1 MKENNNNTIYKY
13 SQLYDILL
21 EKILANEWKANDKM
35 PTERELSIRYNVSR
49 VTVRDTLNRLAQA
62 GYIYRIQGKGTFVSV
77 RKIEKKLTKLYTLRK
92 RFEEKGVVHEVKTLQ
107 FEVISPSDDIREK
120 LEIIESNEFQN
131 LFDKSK
137 KLIDSARSNMGQMAN
152 AITVLT
158 SFLLGRYIIEQ
169 EQQGSERA
177 KYGAKVLDSLSS
189 YLTEEYGRGFSR
201 SNVAG
206 MRQFYMA
213 YKDREDEIIQSG
225 IGQFERAFGIVQSG
239 IGQLETAYKKIPF
252 KLSWTH
258 YQILMRIEDKDE
270 RDFYE
275 KEVIRSNWNVST
287 LKRQFHSS
295 LYERLALS
303 RDKNDVMRLANEGAV
318 PQKPEDIL
326 HTPYVLEFAGLEDKA
341 AYHESDL
348 ESAVIG
354 KMQKFL
360 LELGKGFLFEQR
372 QKRFTFN
379 DKNFYVDLV
388 LYNRLLRCYVLID
401 FKIDELTHQDL
412 GQMQM
417 YVNYYDRYEKIEG
430 ENPTI
435 GILLCKQSDE
445 ALVDLTLPENA
456 NIYAKEYK
464 LYLPDK
470 KLLQKKLKEW
480 LDEEQ
485 N

>member
-1 MKENNNNTIYKY
+1 M
-13 SQLYDILL
+13 
-21 EKILANEWKANDKM
+21 
-35 PTERELSIRYNVSR
+35 
-49 VTVRDTLNRLAQA
+49 
-62 GYIYRIQGKGTFVSV
+62 
-77 RKIEKKLTKLYTLRK
+77 KIEKKEMIDKKESQSLY
-92 RFEEKGVVHEVKTLQ
+92 
-107 FEVISPSDDIREK
+107 
-120 LEIIESNEFQN
+120 
-131 LFDKSK
+131 DKSK
-137 KLIDSARSNMGQMAN
+137 RLIDNARNNMGQMAN

-158 SFLLGRYIIEQ
+158 SFLLGRYIVEQ

-177 KYGAKVLDSLSS
+177 KYGAKIVDSLSA

-206 MRQFYMA
+206 MRQFYVA

-225 IGQFERAFGIVQSG
+225 IGQ
-239 IGQLETAYKKIPF
+239 LEMAYNSLPF

-258 YQILMRIEDKDE
+258 YQVLMRIENRDE

-275 KEVIRSNWNVST
+275 NEAIRSNWNVNT

-318 PQKPEDIL
+318 PQKPQDIL
-326 HTPYVLEFAGLEDKA
+326 HTPYVLEFAGLEDRA
-341 AYHESDL
+341 SYHESDL
-348 ESAVIG
+348 ESAVIE

-372 QKRFTFN
+372 QKRFTFH

-417 YVNYYDRYEKIEG
+417 YVNYFDRYERVED

-445 ALVDLTLPENA
+445 ALVNLTLPENA

-485 N
+485 KNNL